1 MVLAVLAFEL
11 YNEGVLVVVFG
22 NLRVL
27 DNFGLVYIRVGL
39 GAIGNK
45 ILFIQFLNLAFQF
58 VNMGL
63 FPISHRAVIGIHILT
78 IAAYIENDLLVLQEW
93 AMAFDEFH

>member
-1 MVLAVLAFEL
+1 MAVLTFEL

-22 NLRVL
+22 NLRVF

-45 ILFIQFLNLAFQF
+45 IFFIQFLNLAFQF

-63 FPISHRAVIGIHILT
+63 LPISHRTVIGIHILT